1 MSDRTMGCR
10 QAVRQLVLVQPF
22 RGSNPC
28 TPVLSVIPCER
39 RKMEKLSL
47 TVTKRE
53 SKTPNLVRREGNV
66 PATLYGPGAEPESL
80 QFSAYDFSRLPAEA
94 FSHVID
100 LKMEGGKPVAAL
112 IRHVQRKSTSDL
124 VQNVEFYRV
133 STDKK
138 LTVTVPTKHV
148 GHSQAV
154 VLGGQ
159 LQENTSSIDIE
170 CLPGDIPDFIEVDL
184 TMLQNV
190 EDSIHF
196 SDLKVSASVK
206 ILNPMDGIVI
216 KAVATKSGGGDAKKE
231 EKK

>member
-1 MSDRTMGCR
+1 
-10 QAVRQLVLVQPF
+10 
-22 RGSNPC
+22 
-28 TPVLSVIPCER
+28 
-39 RKMEKLSL
+39 MEKLSL

-53 SKTPNLVRREGNV
+53 TKTPNALRREGSV
-66 PATLYGPGAEPESL
+66 PATLYGPGGEPQSL

-100 LKMEGGKPVAAL
+100 LKIEGGKPVAAL
-112 IRHVQRKSTSDL
+112 IRHVQRKSTTDL

-148 GHSQAV
+148 GHSQAM

-159 LQENTSSIDIE
+159 LQEFASSIDIE

-184 TMLQNV
+184 TMLAAI

-196 SDLKVSASVK
+196 SDLKVSDSVK

-216 KAVATKSGGGDAKKE
+216 KTVAPKSSTADKKE

>member
-1 MSDRTMGCR
+1 MSPSGKAAGFGPAIPRFESLHPSAT
-10 QAVRQLVLVQPF
+10 
-22 RGSNPC
+22 SN
-28 TPVLSVIPCER
+28 TCE
-39 RKMEKLSL
+39 KKIMEKLSL

-53 SKTPNLVRREGNV
+53 TKTPNALRREGIV
-66 PATLYGPGAEPESL
+66 PATLYGPGAAPESL

-100 LKMEGGKPVAAL
+100 LKVEGGKPVAAL
-112 IRHVQRKSTSDL
+112 IRHVQRKSTTDK

-148 GHSQAV
+148 GQAQAV

-159 LQENTSSIDIE
+159 LQEFASTIEIE

-184 TMLQNV
+184 TLLKEV

-196 SDLKVSASVK
+196 SDLKVPASVK

-216 KAVATKSGGGDAKKE
+216 KTVAPKSSGAAADKKD